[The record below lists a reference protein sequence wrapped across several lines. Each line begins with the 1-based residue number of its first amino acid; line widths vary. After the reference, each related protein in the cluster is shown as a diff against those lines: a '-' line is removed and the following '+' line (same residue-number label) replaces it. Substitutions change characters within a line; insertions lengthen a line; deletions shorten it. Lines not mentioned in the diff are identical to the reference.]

1 MQDLKRIL
9 FRELR
14 EARIDRTKLREKDSN
29 SIDYAAAALCYRRL
43 LGAVDEAELREEYI
57 RYEDRINEEIG
68 DLTKEK
74 EAGK

>member
-14 EARIDRTKLREKDSN
+14 EARIDRTKLRETDSN

>member
-14 EARIDRTKLREKDSN
+14 EARIDRTKLRETDSN
-29 SIDYAAAALCYRRL
+29 SVDYAAAALCYRRL
-43 LGAVDEAELREEYI
+43 LGAVDEAGLREEYI

-74 EAGK
+74 EERK

>member
-1 MQDLKRIL
+1 MKDLKRIL

-14 EARIDRTKLREKDSN
+14 EARIEKTKLREKDSN
-29 SIDYAAAALCYRRL
+29 SIAYAVAALYYRRL

-68 DLTKEK
+68 DLVKEK

>member
-1 MQDLKRIL
+1 MKDLKIIL

-14 EARIDRTKLREKDSN
+14 EARIEKTKLREKDSN
-29 SIDYAAAALCYRRL
+29 SVDYAVAALCYRRL

-68 DLTKEK
+68 DLVKEK
-74 EAGK
+74 EERR

>member
-1 MQDLKRIL
+1 MKDLKIIL

-29 SIDYAAAALCYRRL
+29 SVDYAAAALYYRRL
-43 LGAVDEAELREEYI
+43 LGAVDESGLREEYI

-68 DLTKEK
+68 DLVKEK
-74 EAGK
+74 EEGK

>member
-14 EARIDRTKLREKDSN
+14 EARIDRTKLRETDSN
-29 SIDYAAAALCYRRL
+29 SVDYAAAALCYRRL
-43 LGAVDEAELREEYI
+43 LGAVDEAGLREEYI

-68 DLTKEK
+68 DLTKEN
-74 EAGK
+74 E